1 MKYINFKY
9 DLDNLIYY
17 YELKYKLCY
26 DQILYVFN
34 DKYGQLNNELW
45 KEYIK
50 QYEYENKL
58 VNVSKIL
65 NLKYSVPII
74 TKKTLY

>member
-9 DLDNLIYY
+9 DLDNVIYY
-17 YELKYKLCY
+17 YELKCKFCY

-34 DKYGQLNNELW
+34 DKYEQLNNELW
-45 KEYIK
+45 EEYIK

-65 NLKYSVPII
+65 NLKYNNENYLI
-74 TKKTLY
+74 Y

>member
-1 MKYINFKY
+1 MKYTIFKY
-9 DLDNLIYY
+9 DLDNVIYY
-17 YELKYKLCY
+17 HILECKFCY
-26 DQILYVFN
+26 DQILYNFN
-34 DKYGQLNNELW
+34 DKYEQLNNELW

-65 NLKYSVPII
+65 NLKYNNENYLI
-74 TKKTLY
+74 Y

>member
-17 YELKYKLCY
+17 NELKCKYCF
-26 DQILYVFN
+26 DQMLYNFK
-34 DKYGQLNNELW
+34 DKYEKLNNELW

-58 VNVSKIL
+58 VNVSKTL
-65 NLKYSVPII
+65 NLKYNNENYLI
-74 TKKTLY
+74 Y